1 MKHGQ
6 ELAHPPQLLPGLAHP
21 PRLARAPALAHA
33 PVSLMDC
40 IKHEKE
46 TCAKA
51 CIQHESERNAQLAGD
66 VGEYSSAGDN
76 SISLRS
82 SMAEFVGN

>member
-51 CIQHESERNAQLAGD
+51 AFNMKAKEMHSWPGMLVSTITPALAITQ
-66 VGEYSSAGDN
+66 Y
-76 SISLRS
+76 R
-82 SMAEFVGN
+82 